1 MKKYMIIY
9 TTREEQNELTG
20 EMIPASQ
27 DVIFTDDP
35 LKVDQIKMDI
45 ECGLGGYA
53 EVYHR
58 VGRTNKRYELWYS

>member
-1 MKKYMIIY
+1 MKKYMVVY
-9 TTREEQNELTG
+9 TIPAEINELTG
-20 EMIPASQ
+20 EKIPEEQRA
-27 DVIFTDDP
+27 IFTDD
-35 LKVDQIKMDI
+35 LRKADQFKMDC